1 MKEREERSREV
12 TAKRVGLVSPVEA
25 VWSSCVF
32 VEVVLGLVV
41 VFEDLYKVF
50 VVQVFFGL

>member
-12 TAKRVGLVSPVEA
+12 TAKRVRLVSPVEA
-25 VWSSCVF
+25 VWSSCVL

>member
-1 MKEREERSREV
+1 MKERSREV

-25 VWSSCVF
+25 VWSSWLL

-41 VFEDLYKVF
+41 VFEHLYKVF
-50 VVQVFFGL
+50 VV